1 LSDQVVSNNSLLDFS
16 NKKLLQ
22 PTPKDLLDAAT
33 IYFSRK
39 ELDLLQTAYNVAFEA
54 HKNQFRQEGSPYITH
69 PIAVAST
76 LLELHLDVETICAG
90 LMHDVLEDSV
100 IKKSYLEKLFGKDTI
115 IIIDGVS
122 NLNKLDFDSIED
134 RNANNLQKMALAM
147 SKDIRVIIVKLCDRL
162 HNMKTIEFL
171 PREKQIRKSIET
183 LELYGPIAIR
193 VGMQDIRVEL
203 EDLAFKCLHP
213 MRARML
219 ESAIQ
224 QAVGGRKRIVSKLR
238 KQFQYHLKNNNILAT
253 VQGRQKSLYS
263 IYSKIKHKKKPFS
276 EILDVFAFR
285 VIVNSVD
292 DAYRSLGIIHNVHNP
307 IGQRFKD
314 YIAIPKSNGYQA
326 IHTSLIALDGIPIEV
341 QIQTKS
347 METIAGTGIAAHWSY
362 KTKDQIGSESIGAR
376 KWIESFTD
384 LNKASLDTNEFVEG
398 IKTDLVYDE
407 VYVFTPKGR
416 IVNLKS
422 GSTPIDLAYEL
433 HTELGNHTIACKVN
447 RKYAPLNIQLE
458 SGQSIEIIT
467 SDGQEVSPDWLNFV
481 VTSKARSSIRSAL
494 RHQKISQ
501 SRKAGKLMLETEL
514 KRGGVSLSEYR
525 GSTMSRILAV
535 IGVKSLSELL
545 TDLGS
550 GKKTGALVAERFFE
564 GLNISKD
571 KSISIQAMVL
581 ADNQIEGVS
590 VIYAK
595 CCMPIYGDPI
605 TAHSDTDRGIV
616 IHHARCRQVT
626 PHRSNTLSA
635 RYLAAIWGTNK
646 IERHYT
652 GHLKIHA
659 EDRPGILADIASSFT
674 KANLNIVNIN
684 SRDID
689 AMIIEFIVE
698 AEVLNSESLSKLM
711 IKLRSLKYVTSCSR
725 IINDTKSKNEKT
737 NLYK

>member
-1 LSDQVVSNNSLLDFS
+1 MSDQVVSNNSLLDFS

-659 EDRPGILADIASSFT
+659 EDRPGILADIASTFT

-689 AMIIEFIVE
+689 AMIIEIIVE